1 MTGNTCTAIPGFILS
16 NNNLDALG
24 LSLSNTVNSNT
35 VINNIFTTIGSQA
48 SCTVINCQSC
58 PTSPSI
64 CASCIAN
71 YGLYNGQCVNSTLL
85 ARIGISGQTTTTT
98 TTTTS
103 QSGGGTVT
111 VSGICLQGCP
121 VGFRCDQTSTC
132 VPNTNIAVGTNAAG
146 LTATQQYLLLQQQ
159 QSQLSSQTTAQQQ
172 ALLLQQQQQQQQ
184 QVFTAAQQQQMLLQA
199 QAQFQ
204 TSGSVSSGSGQSIS
218 VSNIVSGISSA
229 SFSATVTPTP
239 QSLTFSY
246 PSLQS
251 AQYPSGV
258 CMRSGTTDVWRCQI
272 NYQNQPISVEYSVIL
287 TATSNGNQWS
297 TTFSV
302 RPIRSN
308 I

>member
-16 NNNLDALG
+16 TNNLDAQG

-35 VINNIFTTIGSQA
+35 VINNVFTTIGSQG

-58 PTSPSI
+58 PTSQSV

-71 YGLYNGQCVNSTLL
+71 YGLFNGQCVNSTLL
-85 ARIGISGQTTTTT
+85 ARVSGQTTTTT

-103 QSGGGTVT
+103 QSGGSGMT

-132 VPNTNIAVGTNAAG
+132 VPNTNTATGANVAG

-159 QSQLSSQTTAQQQ
+159 QSQLSSQASTQQQ
-172 ALLLQQQQQQQQ
+172 R
-184 QVFTAAQQQQMLLQA
+184 VYTAAQQQQMLLQA

-204 TSGSVSSGSGQSIS
+204 AASGSASGSASSSSTSGQSIS

-258 CMRSGTTDVWRCQI
+258 CMRSGSTDVWRCQI
-272 NYQNQPISVEYSVIL
+272 SYQNQPISVEYSVVL
-287 TATSNGNQWS
+287 TATNNGNQWS

-302 RPIRSN
+302 KPVRSN
-308 I
+308 F

>member
-1 MTGNTCTAIPGFILS
+1 M
-16 NNNLDALG
+16 
-24 LSLSNTVNSNT
+24 
-35 VINNIFTTIGSQA
+35 
-48 SCTVINCQSC
+48 
-58 PTSPSI
+58 
-64 CASCIAN
+64 
-71 YGLYNGQCVNSTLL
+71 
-85 ARIGISGQTTTTT
+85 
-98 TTTTS
+98 
-103 QSGGGTVT
+103 

-132 VPNTNIAVGTNAAG
+132 VPNTAGLTNVAG

-159 QSQLSSQTTAQQQ
+159 QSQLSSQTAAQQQ

-184 QVFTAAQQQQMLLQA
+184 QVFTQAQQQQMLLQA

-204 TSGSVSSGSGQSIS
+204 TSGTTGSVSSGSGQSIS

-272 NYQNQPISVEYSVIL
+272 NYQNQPISI
-287 TATSNGNQWS
+287 
-297 TTFSV
+297 
-302 RPIRSN
+302 
-308 I
+308 